1 MTSNI
6 LTKLVN
12 TYATSFYGSGLWN
25 LDSSECEKVYTSW
38 NVTIRQI
45 FKINRCTHRNL
56 IESVSQCLHLKVM
69 LASRF
74 VTFFRSLINCSKVNV
89 RFLARL
95 CQADQRTVLGRNLSS
110 LLDQCGTPEVKAD
123 DLTSMMIKRKCCYSR
138 LSDTE
143 QWKASMLKEL
153 IEIRDGQLKLENL
166 DAEEV
171 AIIIE
176 HLCTK

>member
-1 MTSNI
+1 MLLAFMVQDFGIWI
-6 LTKLVN
+6 LQNARRWTP
-12 TYATSFYGSGLWN
+12 AGMSQSGR
-25 LDSSECEKVYTSW
+25 Y
-38 NVTIRQI
+38 
-45 FKINRCTHRNL
+45 
-56 IESVSQCLHLKVM
+56 
-69 LASRF
+69 SRSIDAL
-74 VTFFRSLINCSKVNV
+74 TGIWSLINCSKVNV

-110 LLDQCGTPEVKAD
+110 LLDQCGTPELKAD

-176 HLCTK
+176 HLCTKWCLKDPSWWTGFSTQTSSKINLYQKQ